1 MGSAVD
7 NLLLNLKLQL
17 LALPSLA
24 RWGLLAFAG
33 IIVLREIIDT
43 GWGLYQDRTAG
54 SGTDPLVEGTAAQD
68 TSQAHPAGQA
78 STARALPA
86 PDPLAQP
93 IPPAR
98 ETVSIPMPAR
108 GSRSGS

>member
-33 IIVLREIIDT
+33 IIVLREIIDI
-43 GWGLYQDRTAG
+43 GWGLYQGGTAG
-54 SGTDPLVEGTAAQD
+54 SGTDPLVEVAVAQD
-68 TSQAHPAGQA
+68 ISRAAPAGQA
-78 STARALPA
+78 PTARALPA

-93 IPPAR
+93 SAPAR
-98 ETVSIPMPAR
+98 ETVSVPMPGR